1 VFTSN
6 TFADNYA
13 GMWLAA
19 SEGETLH
26 DNKMHDNTRN
36 FIARGIHAVDTS
48 NTVDGKPIYYLVGAN
63 GAVIDGNVPGV
74 DPGYLGIVDSQ
85 GVTVKNLEMSN
96 VFDGVMVYNS
106 KFVRVENVTATDV
119 ANGVSLSGAR
129 HVTVQDLTTRDAYK
143 GLFVGSA
150 PPGHTAGVGLPNLG
164 LGVTQ
169 RVSDSSNVLVA
180 DANLTDTSFGII
192 QVGAERVTVDNAT
205 VPEAEFYG
213 FLGLGGRDVTVRD
226 SSFTDTVGTSGFF
239 LGGLRHRVVNNTMTG
254 EGNFSSLLHGY
265 TLDLTVRDNTV
276 ADTDF
281 GVAGVRSAGTV
292 VEDNSVTDTTF
303 GVLALEDGSETTVA
317 NNTVTDARVGL
328 SSVFSG
334 QDTFV
339 ENKATG
345 NQFGFLAAG
354 PTPGLTVEENTLVG
368 NENGTWM
375 DTVTSPT
382 EDRGPCVNLFFDI
395 TECVTTQEGGPRPIS
410 VANNTIRENTNHGM
424 VFFTQAE
431 LDSIAVRN
439 NTIAGNAG
447 FGVVNRNMTD
457 AVVDARHN
465 YWGASDGP
473 SSPDASNPL
482 EDPFTGEPAD
492 GAGDAVSGNATTGV
506 ADVRFDAWLTE
517 APSTTASNGGAGTES
532 AGSGLAPGPLAG
544 AVED

>member
-1 VFTSN
+1 
-6 TFADNYA
+6 
-13 GMWLAA
+13 
-19 SEGETLH
+19 
-26 DNKMHDNTRN
+26 
-36 FIARGIHAVDTS
+36 
-48 NTVDGKPIYYLVGAN
+48 
-63 GAVIDGNVPGV
+63 
-74 DPGYLGIVDSQ
+74 
-85 GVTVKNLEMSN
+85 
-96 VFDGVMVYNS
+96 
-106 KFVRVENVTATDV
+106 
-119 ANGVSLSGAR
+119 
-129 HVTVQDLTTRDAYK
+129 
-143 GLFVGSA
+143 
-150 PPGHTAGVGLPNLG
+150 
-164 LGVTQ
+164 
-169 RVSDSSNVLVA
+169 
-180 DANLTDTSFGII
+180 
-192 QVGAERVTVDNAT
+192 
-205 VPEAEFYG
+205 
-213 FLGLGGRDVTVRD
+213 
-226 SSFTDTVGTSGFF
+226 
-239 LGGLRHRVVNNTMTG
+239 MTG

-265 TLDLTVRDNTV
+265 TLDLTVRENTI
-276 ADTDF
+276 ADAKF

-410 VANNTIRENTNHGM
+410 VANNTIRDNANNGM

-482 EDPFTGEPAD
+482 ADPFTGEPAD